1 MDFEKIVKK
10 FILKQGI
17 GAVVE
22 NYEIHGNKCDIFLRG
37 GFSKSLEIV
46 DNLLLCDERPYCT
59 LKELGGC

>member
-1 MDFEKIVKK
+1 MNFEKIVKK

-22 NYEIHGNKCDIFLRG
+22 NYKIDGNKCDIFLRG

-46 DNLLLCDERPYCT
+46 DNLLLCDGRLYC
-59 LKELGGC
+59 KVNELSK